1 MRELPAPL
9 RGIPADVPGL
19 WDTLRARFEKL
30 GRAPRVVIHG
40 GYGKNNMG
48 DDAILHV
55 IRGRVL
61 TAFSDAEIH
70 VVCHGPERVVARY
83 RDDPAGPVTSS
94 HFKSM
99 TTVRAA
105 VRSDLYI
112 IGGGGIVNRINAYS
126 GNMVFKALD
135 PKGKFQFLA
144 SILAGWTGAFT
155 LYYAIGA
162 ESFPDAVV
170 RTLTRLA
177 LKRASVVSARD
188 PRTVRNLREIGVKRE
203 IVEVLDPALSLEPAS
218 PQEADALLAEIGAA
232 PRAGRTRPLVGM
244 NFRWVGDP
252 AVNNDRTL
260 SEAARTARYLDE
272 HGCDVVF
279 LPISQ
284 HPDKHL
290 EDDLDFGR
298 RLREELGA
306 PAWFALLERYPHPVL
321 YMALLGACD
330 ALVLSRLH
338 AVILGTMMGVPIAV
352 VTYDD
357 KVSEFVKLSGQEA
370 RMIDLADFTLER
382 LEPVLR
388 DVIAPVTRPAVQG
401 AGA

>member
-1 MRELPAPL
+1 MRPLPAPL
-9 RGIPADVPGL
+9 RDIPADVPGL
-19 WDTLRARFEKL
+19 WETLTARFERL
-30 GRAPRVVIHG
+30 GRGPRVVIHG

-61 TAFSDAEIH
+61 DAFPNAEIH

-83 RDDPAGPVTSS
+83 ADDERGAVTSS
-94 HFKSM
+94 HFKSS

-105 VRSDLYI
+105 VRADLYI

-144 SILAGWTGAFT
+144 ALLAGWTGGFT

-170 RTLTRLA
+170 RNLTRFA

-188 PRTVRNLREIGVKRE
+188 PRTIANLREIGVSRE
-203 IVEVLDPALSLEPAS
+203 IVQVLDPALSLEPT
-218 PQEADALLAEIGAA
+218 PEFEAEPLLVEAGAA
-232 PRAGRTRPLVGM
+232 PRAERTRPLVGV

-252 AVNNDRTL
+252 AVDNEHTL
-260 SEAARTARYLDE
+260 AEAARLARELDE
-272 HGCDVVF
+272 RGCDVIF

-298 RLREELGA
+298 RLRHELGA
-306 PAWFALLERYPHPVL
+306 PEWFALLERYPHPAVF
-321 YMALLGACD
+321 MALLGACD

-357 KVSEFVKLSGQEA
+357 KVSEFVKLSGQA
-370 RMIDLADFTLER
+370 DRMIELRNFTLER
-382 LEPVLR
+382 LAPVLD
-388 DVIAPVTRPAVQG
+388 DVMRLSSRTS
-401 AGA
+401 

>member
-1 MRELPAPL
+1 MRPLPAPL
-9 RGIPADVPGL
+9 RDIPADVPGL
-19 WDTLRARFEKL
+19 WETLSARFERL

-61 TAFSDAEIH
+61 DAFPNAEIH
-70 VVCHGPERVVARY
+70 VVCHGPERVVERY
-83 RDDPAGPVTSS
+83 ADDERGPVTSS
-94 HFKSM
+94 HFKSG

-105 VRSDLYI
+105 MRADLYI

-144 SILAGWTGAFT
+144 ALLAGWTGGFT

-170 RTLTRLA
+170 RNLTRFA

-188 PRTVRNLREIGVKRE
+188 PRTIANLREIGVSRE
-203 IVEVLDPALSLEPAS
+203 IVQVLDPALSLEPA
-218 PQEADALLAEIGAA
+218 PETEAEPLLVEAGAR
-232 PRAGRTRPLVGM
+232 PRGERTRPLVGV

-252 AVNNDRTL
+252 AVDNEHTL
-260 SEAARTARYLDE
+260 AEAVRLARDLDAR
-272 HGCDVVF
+272 GCDVIF

-298 RLREELGA
+298 RLRHELGA
-306 PAWFALLERYPHPVL
+306 PDWFALLERYPHPAV

-338 AVILGTMMGVPIAV
+338 AVILGTMMDVPIAI

-357 KVSEFVKLSGQEA
+357 KVSEFVKLSGQA
-370 RMIDLADFTLER
+370 GRMIELADFTLER
-382 LEPVLR
+382 LAPVLD
-388 DVIAPVTRPAVQG
+388 DVLEAAQ
-401 AGA
+401 A

>member
-9 RGIPADVPGL
+9 RDIPADVPGL
-19 WDTLRARFEKL
+19 WETLAKRFARL
-30 GRAPRVVIHG
+30 RRPPRVVIHG

-55 IRGRVL
+55 IRGRVIA
-61 TAFSDAEIH
+61 AFPDAEIH
-70 VVCHGPERVVARY
+70 VVCHGPERVVERY
-83 RDDPAGPVTSS
+83 RGDLAGAVTSS
-94 HFKSM
+94 HFKST

-105 VRSDLYI
+105 IRSDFYI

-144 SILAGWTGAFT
+144 SLLAGWTGAFT
-155 LYYAIGA
+155 LFYAIGA

-170 RTLTRLA
+170 RNLTRFSLM
-177 LKRASVVSARD
+177 RASVVSARD
-188 PRTVRNLREIGVKRE
+188 PRTVRNLREIGVTRE
-203 IVEVLDPALSLEPAS
+203 IVQVLDPALSLEPAS
-218 PQEADALLAEIGAA
+218 PDEADAFLVEVGAA
-232 PRAGRTRPLVGM
+232 PRARRTRPLVGM

-252 AVNNDRTL
+252 AVDNERTL
-260 SEAARTARYLDE
+260 TEAVRLARHLDE
-272 HGCDVVF
+272 RGCDVIF

-298 RLREELGA
+298 RVRHELGG
-306 PAWFALLERYPHPVL
+306 PEWFSLLERYPRPTV

-338 AVILGTMMGVPIAV
+338 AVILGTMMGVPMAI

-370 RMIDLADFTLER
+370 RMIELADFTLER
-382 LEPVLR
+382 LQPALDEVL
-388 DVIAPVTRPAVQG
+388 G
-401 AGA
+401 ATTVRR

>member
-9 RGIPADVPGL
+9 RHIPADVPGL
-19 WDTLRARFEKL
+19 WETLRARFEGL
-30 GRAPRVVIHG
+30 GRAPRFVIHG

-61 TAFSDAEIH
+61 AAFPNAEVH
-70 VVCHGPERVVARY
+70 VVCHGPERVVERY
-83 RDDPAGPVTSS
+83 RTDPAGPVTSS

-105 VRSDLYI
+105 MRSDVYI

-144 SILAGWTGAFT
+144 STLAGWTGAFT

-170 RTLTRLA
+170 RNLTRFA
-177 LKRASVVSARD
+177 LTRASVVSARD
-188 PRTVRNLREIGVKRE
+188 PRTMRNLIQIGVRRE
-203 IVEVLDPALSLEPAS
+203 IVQVLDPALSLEPA
-218 PQEADALLAEIGAA
+218 PADEADAVLVGAGA
-232 PRAGRTRPLVGM
+232 TPRAGRTRPLVGI

-252 AVNNDRTL
+252 AVDNDHTL
-260 SEAARTARYLDE
+260 AEAVRLARRLDE
-272 HGCDVVF
+272 RGCDVVF

-298 RLREELGA
+298 RVRDELGS
-306 PAWFALLERYPHPVL
+306 PAWFAELERYPDPPV
-321 YMALLGACD
+321 YMAVLGACD

-338 AVILGTMMGVPIAV
+338 AVILGTMMGVPIAI

-370 RMIDLADFTLER
+370 RMIELADFTLER
-382 LEPVLR
+382 LEPVLD
-388 DVIAPVTRPAVQG
+388 DVLG
-401 AGA
+401 AAAARQ